1 MMENKQFSMLDMYF
15 RRACELAKVKN
26 TSRQASKYRNG
37 KGSAVLHKRMAI
49 AMVNQE
55 RISATEV

>member
-1 MMENKQFSMLDMYF
+1 MTNAQFVKVDAYF
-15 RRACELAKVKN
+15 KKACELAKIKV

-49 AMVNQE
+49 AVVNQE
-55 RISATEV
+55 RIDNADI